1 MIEFIIANQDSII
14 LVLTNLLTFSAMFIP
29 KIVGDAKTR
38 KLLQGVQAAQGVAN
52 VAYKSLDAF
61 TSTVHSSISKV
72 EVDNISIRETLVELK
87 HINNELKETK
97 TQNETLIKEL
107 KELKDEVRFIKNREM

>member
-1 MIEFIIANQDSII
+1 MIANQDSII
-14 LVLTNLLTFSAMFIP
+14 LVMTNVLTFSAMFIP
-29 KIVGDAKTR
+29 KILGDAKTR
-38 KLLQGVQAAQGVAN
+38 KLLREVEAAQGVAN

-72 EVDNISIRETLVELK
+72 EVDNASIQETLMELK
-87 HINNELKETK
+87 NINSELKETK
-97 TQNETLIKEL
+97 TQNAILVQEL